1 MFTQVEMI
9 WIVLRA
15 GIQTLKVRDE
25 RGSAVETVILTAIF
39 AALAISVGLII
50 VNKVTSKAH
59 TINLNN

>member
-1 MFTQVEMI
+1 MVTQVQMI

-15 GIQTLKVRDE
+15 SIQTLRVRDE

-59 TINLNN
+59 TINLDN